1 MNGRARSWDLG
12 VDEVSGLGWRRD
24 PRSETTELIA
34 VSDRT
39 TTIARL
45 AVDDVGLP
53 RADRRRVRPHRV
65 HGLPADIERS
75 AAGSQW
81 EGVAGDG
88 EGRLVVLCERTSDLL
103 VISPDFRFERRIG
116 LRHPWRG
123 DRQAGLEALLLLTN
137 GHVLAAK
144 QRSPLRLLEFG
155 PAGDE
160 PMGVSATSVLP
171 TGAPAELSTADEVH
185 CLATWRF
192 ADDRLR
198 SVNDMAVDSGYLYVI
213 SSASRRIA
221 RVRLPLLADATV
233 HIEGGW
239 PLPDSVADG
248 RDSKA
253 EGLLVDERLGVLV
266 GVDAHG
272 DRDNLYLIGQLPDPG
287 FAGR

>member
-1 MNGRARSWDLG
+1 MSGRRPPSWNLG
-12 VDEVSGLGWRRD
+12 LEEVSGLGWRRE
-24 PRSETTELIA
+24 PRSGATELIA

-45 AVDDVGLP
+45 AADELGRPPAGRRLVG
-53 RADRRRVRPHRV
+53 RQRV
-65 HGLPADIERS
+65 HGLPPDIERS

-88 EGRLVVLCERTSDLL
+88 AGRLIVLCERTSDLL
-103 VISPDFRFERRIG
+103 VISPDFRFEHRIG

-160 PMGVSATSVLP
+160 PIGVSASSALP
-171 TGAPAELSTADEVH
+171 AGAPAELPATGELH
-185 CLATWRF
+185 CLATWRI
-192 ADDRLR
+192 ADDALR
-198 SVNDMAVDSGYLYVI
+198 SINDMAVHSGSLYMI

-221 RVRLPLLADATV
+221 RIRLPLLAGATV
-233 HIEGGW
+233 QIDGRYH
-239 PLPDSVADG
+239 LPDSVAG
-248 RDSKA
+248 SRGAKA
-253 EGLLVDERLGVLV
+253 EGLLVDDRLGVLV
-266 GVDAHG
+266 GVDAH
-272 DRDNLYLIGQLPDPG
+272 DDKDNLYLIGQLPP
-287 FAGR
+287 FPA